1 MLRMLYISEQYAHPV
16 GCLIVLS
23 THLVTFAIAGNSA
36 SPTFIR
42 KASANACTNR
52 ANSTVYNASANAS
65 AITSTSA
72 LGLWHVSRDGI
83 CRIEASRLSP
93 R

>member
-1 MLRMLYISEQYAHPV
+1 MLRILFIAEQYAHPV

-52 ANSTVYNASANAS
+52 ANSTVYNASAS
-65 AITSTSA
+65 TSTSA

>member
-1 MLRMLYISEQYAHPV
+1 MLKILYISEQYANPV

-42 KASANACTNR
+42 KASANACTYR
-52 ANSTVYNASANAS
+52 ANSSVYDASANSS

-72 LGLWHVSRDGI
+72 LG
-83 CRIEASRLSP
+83 
-93 R
+93 

>member
-1 MLRMLYISEQYAHPV
+1 MLYIAEQNAPPV

-42 KASANACTNR
+42 KSSANACTNR
-52 ANSTVYNASANAS
+52 ASTV
-65 AITSTSA
+65 
-72 LGLWHVSRDGI
+72 
-83 CRIEASRLSP
+83 
-93 R
+93 